1 MVASDIGSGKQHR
14 STAAMRSRLVRFADG
29 PKEHGA
35 YRKALDRLLRDLRIE
50 AAGSP

>member
-14 STAAMRSRLVRFADG
+14 FTAAMRGRPVCFADG
-29 PKEHGA
+29 PKEHEA
-35 YRKALDRLLRDLRIE
+35 HRKAPDRLLRDLRIE